1 MNIRFSDGNIEYR
14 FTEKNFFF
22 HLCNFVFCVQFA
34 IFIRLIYLFYASMQF
49 HSARLLFLDS
59 NGN

>member
-22 HLCNFVFCVQFA
+22 SSLQFCFLCPICN
-34 IFIRLIYLFYASMQF
+34 IYSFDISVLCINAVSFGEIIV
-49 HSARLLFLDS
+49 LGL
-59 NGN
+59 

>member
-1 MNIRFSDGNIEYR
+1 MRFSDGNIEYR

-22 HLCNFVFCVQFA
+22 HFCNFVFSVHFA
-34 IFIRLIYLFYASMQF
+34 IFIRLIYLFYASMQH
-49 HSARLLFLDS
+49 HSARLLFLYS